1 YRISVDPLDAER
13 TTNSLSEPGPEVGIH
28 HGSPAVLPPVLQQRK
43 GSDRGP
49 LFSSSSLSLHTS
61 AVSPPLGPV
70 PRGQRQSS
78 VSSATSLQPA
88 LDCVSICLTG
98 CSDVT
103 QDNYIIDQGSQLPW
117 RNMQSAGVPLPFTTH
132 IDGLLLSDSD
142 GACAVW
148 EGESQLFMSPPV
160 PVL

>member
-49 LFSSSSLSLHTS
+49 LFSSSSLS

-70 PRGQRQSS
+70 PR
-78 VSSATSLQPA
+78 
-88 LDCVSICLTG
+88 D
-98 CSDVT
+98 D
-103 QDNYIIDQGSQLPW
+103 IIDQGSQLPW
-117 RNMQSAGVPLPFTTH
+117 RNMQSAGVPLPFTAH

-148 EGESQLFMSPPV
+148 EGEPQLFMSPPV